1 MAVIYEYPAD
11 YEAAKII
18 ADALQDQLVQ
28 VTLENEARI
37 WDYIKNT
44 GVFTF
49 WLVGKMLIG

>member
-44 GVFTF
+44 VVFTF